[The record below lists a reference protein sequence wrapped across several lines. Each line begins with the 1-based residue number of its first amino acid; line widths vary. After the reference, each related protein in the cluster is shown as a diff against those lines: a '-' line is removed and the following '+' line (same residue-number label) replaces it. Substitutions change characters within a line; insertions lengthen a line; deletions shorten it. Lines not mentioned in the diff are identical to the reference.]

1 MSTDQSSPGSH
12 IKTVAQWA
20 ALIGGGVFAGS
31 FIVGGAASMLYDPEL
46 YRVALEHMPATIG
59 LPSAALAALC
69 IVIVLENTS
78 GPIEFEGLGFKFKGA
93 SGPVVLWCLAFLSM
107 AAAIKM
113 LWC

>member
-1 MSTDQSSPGSH
+1 MNTDPRSPGWH

-78 GPIEFEGLGFKFKGA
+78 GPIEFEGLGFRFKGA
-93 SGPVVLWCLAFLSM
+93 SGPVVLWCLAARQSR
-107 AAAIKM
+107 
-113 LWC
+113 